1 MSKKGKF
8 GTLEVTILIVITVVL
23 SVAFGYYIGIKKV
36 NDNNKDMKYINKFR
50 ENYNYIVENY
60 YDEIDKD
67 ALIDNAIA
75 GMVSS
80 LGDDYSAFTYDS
92 DTNISDIKLKG
103 EYEGIG
109 ITITQN
115 SKGDTYVVSV
125 EKNSSAEKNGVEVGS
140 IIKEINNKDITNKK
154 IDEITDMIKNS
165 KKGEVVLKLE
175 KDSKIREVKLEKK
188 KIVFDSVKS
197 KTYEVENKT
206 IGYIKIDIFA
216 LNTYDQFLKEMNSL
230 ENKNIN
236 SLIIDL
242 RDNGGGH
249 LSTTKEIVSYF
260 LDSKN
265 IIYQI
270 QSKNKKTKY
279 YSEGKENKK
288 YPIVLLT
295 NGMSASGSE
304 LLTAALKENLNAVS
318 IGEKTY
324 GKGTVQEFKE
334 VDNNSKY
341 KITTEKWLTPKGKCV
356 DGEGI
361 IPTIEVKNTEE
372 YNNNPTE
379 ENDLQLQK
387 AIEYLKNKNVN

>member
-165 KKGEVVLKLE
+165 KKGEVILKLE